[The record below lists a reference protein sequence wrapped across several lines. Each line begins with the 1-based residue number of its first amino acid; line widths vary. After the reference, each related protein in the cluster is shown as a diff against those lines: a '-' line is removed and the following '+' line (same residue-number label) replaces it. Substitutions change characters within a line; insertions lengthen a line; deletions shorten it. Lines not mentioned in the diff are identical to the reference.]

1 MPDLVPIVRR
11 PIRKLNSPP
20 QQEKSSSVSSR
31 KFNLPTDKS
40 SGSKIKRICDGNHP
54 AKSKTLIE
62 KEDELPVPVSLPK
75 YHESS
80 DFVLARGNTRNVLPE
95 LKVAE
100 QRVAKTTV
108 SLFSFLPLS
117 WSF

>member
-40 SGSKIKRICDGNHP
+40 SGSKIKRICDENLP
-54 AKSKTLIE
+54 VKSRSLNE
-62 KEDELPVPVSLPK
+62 KEEELPAAVSFPK
-75 YHESS
+75 YHHTS
-80 DFVLARGNTRNVLPE
+80 DFVPARGNKNALPE

-100 QRVAKTTV
+100 HRVAKTSV
-108 SLFSFLPLS
+108 SLFTFLPLS